1 MPLRGI
7 RGATVATTDQADDIL
22 DATRTLLEDIL
33 TANPTLQTA
42 DLASAFFTVTEDL
55 ISTYPAR
62 AARELGWVDVPMIC
76 SREIPVTGGLS
87 CCIRVLLH
95 WNTDLPQ
102 RAIRH
107 IYLGAAANLRPDL
120 SLTDV

>member
-1 MPLRGI
+1 MPLRGV
-7 RGATVATTDQADDIL
+7 RGATVAITDQADDIL
-22 DATRTLLEDIL
+22 DATRTLLEAIL

-55 ISTYPAR
+55 ISAYPAR

-87 CCIRVLLH
+87 RCVRVLLH

-107 IYLGAAANLRPDL
+107 IYLGAAVNLRPDL
-120 SLTDV
+120 SVTDV